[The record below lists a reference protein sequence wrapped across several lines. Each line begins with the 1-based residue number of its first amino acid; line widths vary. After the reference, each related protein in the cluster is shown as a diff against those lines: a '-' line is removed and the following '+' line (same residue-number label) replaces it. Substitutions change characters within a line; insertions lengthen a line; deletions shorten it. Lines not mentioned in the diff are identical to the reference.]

1 MCYRHRYFSGGNIT
15 AIKEGDFLLS
25 NEYCQNNAGIA
36 RKKKDYFYVIGE
48 RNEMMSKEWLTA
60 QECIGLPGFPG
71 SVPAIRSRLNI
82 LSAGKE
88 GIKRKRSK
96 SKAWEYHIS
105 ILPEYVRPYVVD
117 SDPES
122 VRNEASVWE
131 AEPKEIW
138 DMMFRLLTPE
148 QQQQVT
154 YLFGTK
160 GIGAVLPS
168 LFDNKSHY

>member
-1 MCYRHRYFSGGNIT
+1 
-15 AIKEGDFLLS
+15 
-25 NEYCQNNAGIA
+25 
-36 RKKKDYFYVIGE
+36 
-48 RNEMMSKEWLTA
+48 MMYKEWLTV

-71 SVPAIRSRLNI
+71 SIPAVRNRLNI

-105 ILPEYVRPYVVD
+105 ILPVYVHPYVVD
-117 SDPES
+117 GDTAS
-122 VRNEASVWE
+122 VRNESSAWE

-148 QQQQVT
+148 QQQQVS

-168 LFDNKSHY
+168 LFDDENLY